1 MNRRRRRLSARAML
15 FTLFLLGAQ
24 YAPAQAVT
32 YRFDLGAQALAD
44 SLRSLGQQTSRNI
57 VFDPALVDGVRAPQ
71 LHAVLTV
78 REAIEQLLA
87 GTKLSAREISS
98 DTVLIE
104 LGAARAPPGDEIA
117 PSIETVNVFGALDK
131 EVSVASKSGQSLRET
146 PKSVSVV
153 TRERIEVQSLT
164 SLLEVLTQTTGV
176 TAVNYSSVDSYYLS
190 RGFQV
195 HTVQIDGGSPAYTG
209 GFGSFLTPD
218 TAAYDHIEVL
228 RGVDGIFTGA
238 GDPGGV
244 INLVRKRA
252 LASPRIQ
259 VNVSA
264 GRWNMGRAEL
274 DITGSLTDDQR
285 LRGRVVG
292 AYEGKDYF
300 YERAESEKTLLFG
313 TLEYDLTADTTLIAG
328 LSYERRK
335 EHNYFV
341 SGVMRY
347 ADGRDLQLP
356 RETAFNPDWSH
367 WFSTTREAYARVEH
381 KFGATGMLRLNLTRL
396 EQDSENRQFLAL
408 GAVNST
414 TGTGPRA
421 YMRGGDLTS
430 AQYLLDLSAS
440 GTFDAF
446 GRQHRYTVGADFA
459 DVDAGGQRDIRA
471 TNFDAVTGPVVDVF
485 DFDPTLYA
493 TPLEY
498 VGVYY
503 SELGPSQRGYY
514 ASLGLQLQKA
524 LRLTLAGRYG
534 EYRYRQVYQLGAPDG
549 TFDAPI
555 GAHHR
560 VNKSIPSVALTW
572 DLAQEW
578 TAYASYAETFQP
590 QSVNLR
596 APLPG
601 TALNPAT
608 GKNYEVG
615 LKGRLQDSLNA
626 AIAVYRVARTGQAVA
641 DPAYP
646 VMSGTDGGQC
656 CYLPL
661 GDITS
666 AGLDA
671 ELSGRVAPGW
681 QMLLGYTFA
690 QTSRSGGSSEL
701 ASLLGYSPKHLLK
714 AWSTW
719 QLPGRLSRWSV
730 SAGVVAQSRTHFDGL
745 ALDEN
750 DVARLY
756 RFEEGSRAIW
766 NASLQYRISEHL
778 LVGIFGDNLADK
790 RYYSVVGDARRNN
803 IYGTPRSC
811 VVTLRGLW

>member
-1 MNRRRRRLSARAML
+1 ML
-15 FTLFLLGAQ
+15 FTLFALGASCAQ
-24 YAPAQAVT
+24 AQAVT

-44 SLRSLGQQTSRNI
+44 SLRTLGQQTSRNI
-57 VFDPALVDGVRAPQ
+57 VFDPALVDGLRAPT
-71 LHAVLTV
+71 LHADLTV
-78 REAIEQLLA
+78 KDAIELLLA
-87 GTKLSAREISS
+87 GTKLSAREISP

-104 LGAARAPPGDEIA
+104 LGAPRAPPSDEIA
-117 PSIETVNVFGALDK
+117 PSIETVNVFGALDN

-190 RGFQV
+190 RGFEI

-238 GDPGGV
+238 GEPGGV

-252 LASPRIQ
+252 LATPQVQ

-274 DITGSLTDDQR
+274 DVTGAITDDDR
-285 LRGRVVG
+285 LRGRVVA

-300 YERAESEKTLLFG
+300 YERAESDKKLFFG
-313 TLEYDLTADTTLIAG
+313 TFEYDIAADTTLIAG
-328 LSYERRK
+328 ASYERRK

-347 ADGRDLQLP
+347 DDGRDLQLS

-367 WFSTTREAYARVEH
+367 WFSTTREAFARVEH
-381 KFGATGMLRLNLTRL
+381 KYGATGMLKLNLTRL

-408 GAVNST
+408 GAVSST

-421 YMRGGDLTS
+421 YMRGSDLSS
-430 AQYLLDLSAS
+430 AQDLLDLSAS
-440 GTFDAF
+440 GTFNAF
-446 GRQHRYTVGADFA
+446 GLQHRYTVGADYA
-459 DVDAGGQRDIRA
+459 KVDAGGQKDIRA
-471 TNFDAVTGPVVDVF
+471 TNYFDAVTGPAVDVF
-485 DFDPTLYA
+485 DFDPTIYA
-493 TPLEY
+493 VPIEY
-498 VGVYY
+498 VGTYY
-503 SELGPSQRGYY
+503 SELGPSQHGYY

-524 LRLTLAGRYG
+524 LRLTLAARYG
-534 EYRYRQVYQLGAPDG
+534 EYRYRQVYQRGAPDG
-549 TFDAPI
+549 TLDTPI
-555 GAHHR
+555 SESHSVSR
-560 VNKSIPSVALTW
+560 SIPSAALTW
-572 DLAQEW
+572 DLAEEW
-578 TAYASYAETFQP
+578 TAYVSYAETYQP

-601 TALNPAT
+601 TALDPAA
-608 GKNYEVG
+608 GSNYEVG
-615 LKGRLQDSLNA
+615 LKGRVHGSLNA
-626 AIAVYRVARTGQAVA
+626 ALAVYRLDRTGQAVA

-646 VMSGTDGGQC
+646 VLSGTEGGQC
-656 CYLPL
+656 CFLPL

-666 AGLDA
+666 EGFDA
-671 ELSGRVAPGW
+671 ELSGHVAPGW
-681 QMLLGYTFA
+681 QMLLGYTFT
-690 QTSRSGGSSEL
+690 QTSRSGGASEL

-730 SAGVVAQSRTHFDGL
+730 STGVVAQSRTHFDGL

-750 DVARLY
+750 AVARLY

-766 NASLQYRISEHL
+766 NASLQYRISEHW

-811 VVTLRGLW
+811 VLTLRALW